1 MALGRAVRASR
12 LYGPLAKRILDAW
25 RARGVCLVVG
35 IAGPQGCGKSTTVIA
50 LRQVLEAGGLRVA
63 VLSLDDLYL
72 THAGRVALAAQVHP
86 LLATRGVPGT
96 HDVALCL
103 DLLDAL
109 VAGRDVRLP
118 RFDKAADTR
127 LDPSDWDAVKGPV
140 DIVLFEGWCVGA
152 LPQDPA
158 ALVEP
163 VNGLERDE
171 DPGAVW
177 RGWVNTALAGAYQDL
192 FARLDLR
199 IQLRAPDFETV
210 ILWRIE
216 QERNLRER
224 LVREGLSAGRTM
236 SDAGVRR
243 FVQHYERLT
252 GHMARTPPRE
262 GEIVIRLAADRQ
274 PLEGWNDVAGA
285 SRGTASH

>member
-1 MALGRAVRASR
+1 MALDRAIPESR
-12 LYGPLAKRILDAW
+12 LHGPLAARILDAW
-25 RARGVCLVVG
+25 RTRGACLVVG
-35 IAGPQGCGKSTTVIA
+35 IAGPQGCGKSTTVIV
-50 LRQVLEAGGLRVA
+50 LRRLLEAQGLRVA
-63 VLSLDDLYL
+63 TLSLDDLYL
-72 THAGRVALAAQVHP
+72 TRAARLALAAQVHP

-96 HDVALCL
+96 HEVGLGL

-152 LPQDPA
+152 SPQDPA
-158 ALVEP
+158 SLVEP
-163 VNGLERDE
+163 INGLERDE

-177 RGWVNTALAGAYQDL
+177 RAWVNASLAEAYQDL

-199 IQLRAPDFETV
+199 IQFRAPDFDTV

-216 QERNLRER
+216 QERDLRER
-224 LVREGLSAGRTM
+224 LVREGLAAGRTM

-274 PLEGWNDVAGA
+274 PLAGLDDVAGA